1 MKNLLFFTLLMF
13 ILIQPLLS
21 AEAESEEVL
30 NLRGMTVIGN
40 QELPKSLIVVPW
52 KQSEL
57 GELLE
62 HSMDSLLD
70 SGMQPLDRE
79 VFERKLDYYRVG
91 AGLPLRPE

>member
-1 MKNLLFFTLLMF
+1 MKNILFFTLLIF
-13 ILIQPLLS
+13 FLAQPLLS
-21 AEAESEEVL
+21 AEAEEVL

-40 QELPKSLIVVPW
+40 QELPKSLMVVPW

-70 SGMQPLDRE
+70 SGMQPVDRE

>member
-1 MKNLLFFTLLMF
+1 MKNILFFTLLIF
-13 ILIQPLLS
+13 FLFQPLFS
-21 AEAESEEVL
+21 AEPESDEVL

-40 QELPKSLIVVPW
+40 QELPKSLMIVPW

-70 SGMQPLDRE
+70 SGMQPVDRE